1 MNTLSR
7 TEIEQVIRELLHK
20 YHAEYALLFGS
31 YARGEATAASDIDVI
46 VVGGANFRAR
56 DIFAFGE
63 ELRQRT
69 QKDVDAFEI
78 REVNT
83 GTPFYESIMREGVRD
98 RMKRSD
104 KERLKKIVA
113 TWESLKA
120 EMHKRGITPE
130 LLLEDEFSQ
139 WAVTTPLYN
148 IGEQVYQLSPEFKAS
163 YPEQPWNM
171 VAGLRHRLVHDYD
184 GINWSIIVEVLFEDM
199 EPFVTAVNAI
209 LAGM

>member
-1 MNTLSR
+1 MDTLSR

-46 VVGGANFRAR
+46 VVGGANFRPR
-56 DIFAFGE
+56 DIFAFLGRSCANAPRRTWMPLRSGRSTPALPSMKASCGRGSRSHE
-63 ELRQRT
+63 EIGQG
-69 QKDVDAFEI
+69 APE
-78 REVNT
+78 
-83 GTPFYESIMREGVRD
+83 
-98 RMKRSD
+98 
-104 KERLKKIVA
+104 KIVA

-171 VAGLRHRLVHDYD
+171 VAGLLHRLVHDYD